1 MWKILLSLVVGAAI
15 GYFFNL
21 SNKQKKI
28 NSKIQ
33 QFAVVFLL
41 FSMGISVGA
50 NKSVIANLK
59 NIGTTALTFAILTS
73 LFSILFVFVVTN
85 KFMKG
90 SDS

>member
-1 MWKILLSLVVGAAI
+1 MWKILLSLALGAAI

-28 NSKIQ
+28 NSKVQ

-50 NKSVIANLK
+50 NKSVVSNLK

-73 LFSILFVFVVTN
+73 LFSIILVFIVTS

-90 SDS
+90 SD